1 MTQFIRTIKA
11 YNEESELNILR
22 NSGTLVFKVSLDFNS
37 PQSAV
42 KFRQNLPDIEDIYWH
57 FNSDD
62 RMRLS
67 LYSSSSF
74 DELVEEYKNSYKK
87 EQKISPLETHLEF
100 RVYKDFGGED
110 KEKDYSNVD
119 KKFKDEITNIFK
131 HYTPNVK
138 VTLIPP
144 SMKTFDY
151 KDQDFIDMRDR
162 IDTLFETLNAEEIRR
177 YDFVIVGKDKAE
189 AKAIQQQY
197 LSYMSEYG
205 RFGRYETPQ
214 RKFDKNVHE
223 YTSKYFLKEMDWYK
237 PYDLTYIK
245 TVSESLDNGIYCLS
259 VRARKYFR
267 DWDNNAKTLI
277 PIFDAKASQLSG
289 KIVIAKKIK

>member
-42 KFRQNLPDIEDIYWH
+42 KFRQNLPDIEDVNWH

-62 RMRLS
+62 RIRLS

-74 DELVEEYKNSYKK
+74 DELVEEYKNSYMK

-100 RVYKDFGGED
+100 RVYKDFGGD

-131 HYTPNVK
+131 HYTPNVR
-138 VTLIPP
+138 VALIPP

-237 PYDLTYIK
+237 PNDLTYIK